1 MAKKPLPVIY
11 WGEESGCQ
19 KKKKWKDLKGTF
31 CHISRTQKL
40 GDNGKNNGGWEEKEM
55 VKNDPSYLLFLEHFR
70 IFTVFK
76 GKGFLFFLSFRANF
90 G

>member
-40 GDNGKNNGGWEEKEM
+40 GENGKKQRWMG
-55 VKNDPSYLLFLEHFR
+55 
-70 IFTVFK
+70 
-76 GKGFLFFLSFRANF
+76 
-90 G
+90 